1 MQPNPIIIEETP
13 AQLPDAEF
21 GDEAAALVSAQSQLL
36 DTNVLPFHREFAAAD
51 YDLSVLPDTAVERVL
66 RGRRSLYSTRPA
78 GQRLAYR
85 ATKRGVDVT
94 VSAALLLLTLPVFVV
109 VALLIKATSRG
120 PVFFRHRRLG
130 RGGREFGCLKFRTM
144 VVDAEEQLKRDDLLR
159 HKFEQDFKIKDDPR
173 ITRVGRILRKTSL
186 DELPQLWHVLSGGMS
201 LIGPRPIVRPELGKY
216 SIYGNKLLMVKP
228 GLSGL
233 WQVCGRSDTT
243 YPQRVMMDM
252 HYIDHRSLALDI
264 RLLLLTLVAVAR
276 KSGAC

>member
-1 MQPNPIIIEETP
+1 MQPNPIIVEETP
-13 AQLPDAEF
+13 AQMPNAEF
-21 GDEAAALVSAQSQLL
+21 GDEAAALASAQSPLL
-36 DTNVLPFHREFAAAD
+36 DAGLLPFHREFAAQD
-51 YDLSVLPDTAVERVL
+51 YDLSILPDTAVERVL
-66 RGRRSLYSTRPA
+66 GRRSLYASRPA
-78 GQRLAYR
+78 GQRVLYR

-94 VSAALLLLTLPVFVV
+94 VSATLLLLTFPVFVV

-120 PVFFRHRRLG
+120 PIFFRHKRLG

-173 ITRVGRILRKTSL
+173 ITRVGKLLRKTSL
-186 DELPQLWHVLSGGMS
+186 DELPQLWHVLVGGMS

-216 SIYGNKLLMVKP
+216 SIYGNKLLTVKP

-243 YPQRVMMDM
+243 YPQRVTMDM
-252 HYIDHRSLALDI
+252 HYIDHRSLALDL
-264 RLLLLTLVAVAR
+264 RLILLTIVAVAR

>member
-21 GDEAAALVSAQSQLL
+21 GEEAAALVSAQSQLL
-36 DTNVLPFHREFAAAD
+36 DANVLPFHREFAAAD
-51 YDLSVLPDTAVERVL
+51 YDLSILPDTAVERVL
-66 RGRRSLYSTRPA
+66 RGRRSLYSTRPV
-78 GQRLAYR
+78 GQRLVYR

-94 VSAALLLLTLPVFVV
+94 VSATLLLLTLPVFAV
-109 VALLIKATSRG
+109 VALLIKVTSRG
-120 PVFFRHRRLG
+120 PVFFRHKRLG

-144 VVDAEEQLKRDDLLR
+144 VVDAEELLKRDDLLR

-201 LIGPRPIVRPELGKY
+201 LIGPRPIVQPELGKY
-216 SIYGNKLLMVKP
+216 SIYGNKLLTVKP

-252 HYIDHRSLALDI
+252 HYIDHRSLVLDL
-264 RLLLLTLVAVAR
+264 RLMVLTLVAVAR

>member
-1 MQPNPIIIEETP
+1 MQPNPITIEETT

-21 GDEAAALVSAQSQLL
+21 GEEAAALASAQSQLL
-36 DTNVLPFHREFAAAD
+36 DASLLPFHREFAAQD
-51 YDLSVLPDTAVERVL
+51 YDLSILPDTAVERVL
-66 RGRRSLYSTRPA
+66 RRRTVYASRPA
-78 GQRLAYR
+78 GHRLLYR

-94 VSAALLLLTLPVFVV
+94 VSATLLLVTLPVFVV

-173 ITRVGRILRKTSL
+173 ITRVGRLLRKTSL
-186 DELPQLWHVLSGGMS
+186 DELPQLWHVLRGGMS

-216 SIYGNKLLMVKP
+216 SIYGNKLLTVKP

-252 HYIDHRSLALDI
+252 HYIDHRSLTLDV
-264 RLLLLTLVAVAR
+264 RLMLLTIVAVAR

>member
-1 MQPNPIIIEETP
+1 MQPNPIIIEETA
-13 AQLPDAEF
+13 AQMPDAEF
-21 GDEAAALVSAQSQLL
+21 GEEAAALASAQSQLL
-36 DTNVLPFHREFAAAD
+36 DANALPFHREFAAQD
-51 YDLSVLPDTAVERVL
+51 YDLSILPDTAVERVL
-66 RGRRSLYSTRPA
+66 RKRSLYSTRPA
-78 GQRLAYR
+78 GRRLLYR

-94 VSAALLLLTLPVFVV
+94 VAATLLLLTLPVFVV
-109 VALLIKATSRG
+109 VALVIKATSRG
-120 PVFFRHRRLG
+120 PVFFRHKRLG

-144 VVDAEEQLKRDDLLR
+144 VVDAEELLKRDDLLR
-159 HKFEQDFKIKDDPR
+159 HKFEQDYKIKDDPR

-186 DELPQLWHVLSGGMS
+186 DELPQLLHVLGGGMS

-216 SIYGNKLLMVKP
+216 SIYGNKLLTVKP

-252 HYIDHRSLALDI
+252 HYIDHRSLTLDM
-264 RLLLLTLVAVAR
+264 RLMLLTVVAVAR

>member
-1 MQPNPIIIEETP
+1 MQPNPIIIEETA

-36 DTNVLPFHREFAAAD
+36 DANVLPFHREFAAQD
-51 YDLSVLPDTAVERVL
+51 YDLSILPDTAIERVL
-66 RGRRSLYSTRPA
+66 RKRSLYSSRPV
-78 GQRLAYR
+78 GRRFLYR
-85 ATKRGVDVT
+85 ATKRGVDIT
-94 VSAALLLLTLPVFVV
+94 VSAALLLLTLPVFAV

-120 PVFFRHRRLG
+120 PVFFRHKRLG

-186 DELPQLWHVLSGGMS
+186 DELPQLWHVIGGRMS

-216 SIYGNKLLMVKP
+216 SIYGHKLLTVKP

-252 HYIDHRSLALDI
+252 HYIDHRSLTLDV
-264 RLLLLTLVAVAR
+264 RLMLLTIVAVAR

>member
-21 GDEAAALVSAQSQLL
+21 GEEAAALASVQSQLL
-36 DTNVLPFHREFAAAD
+36 DTGLLPFHREFAAQD
-51 YDLSVLPDTAVERVL
+51 YDLSILPEMALERVL
-66 RGRRSLYSTRPA
+66 RKRSLYAVRPA
-78 GQRLAYR
+78 GQRLFYR
-85 ATKRGVDVT
+85 AAKRGVDVT
-94 VSAALLLLTLPVFVV
+94 VSATLLLVTLPVFVV

-120 PVFFRHRRLG
+120 PVFFRHKRLG

-144 VVDAEEQLKRDDLLR
+144 VVDAEELLKRDDLLR

-216 SIYGNKLLMVKP
+216 SIYGNKLLSVKP

-252 HYIDHRSLALDI
+252 HYIDHRSLTLDL
-264 RLLLLTLVAVAR
+264 RLILLTIVAVAR

>member
-1 MQPNPIIIEETP
+1 M
-13 AQLPDAEF
+13 PDAEF
-21 GDEAAALVSAQSQLL
+21 GDEAAVLASAQSQLL
-36 DTNVLPFHREFAAAD
+36 EANVLPFHREFAAAD
-51 YDLSVLPDTAVERVL
+51 YDLSILPDTALERVAG
-66 RGRRSLYSTRPA
+66 GRRSLYAMRPA
-78 GQRLAYR
+78 GQRLVYR

-94 VSAALLLLTLPVFVV
+94 VSATLLLLTLPIFAV

-120 PVFFRHRRLG
+120 PVFFRHKRLG

-144 VVDAEEQLKRDDLLR
+144 VVDAEEQLKHDDLLR

-173 ITRVGRILRKTSL
+173 ITRVGRLLRKTSL
-186 DELPQLWHVLSGGMS
+186 DELPQLWHVLVGGMT

-216 SIYGNKLLMVKP
+216 SIYGNKLLTVKP

-252 HYIDHRSLALDI
+252 HYIDHRSLALDL
-264 RLLLLTLVAVAR
+264 RLILLTIVAVAR

>member
-13 AQLPDAEF
+13 AQMPDAEF
-21 GDEAAALVSAQSQLL
+21 GDEAAAFASAQSQLM
-36 DTNVLPFHREFAAAD
+36 DVNVLPFHREFAAAD
-51 YDLSVLPDTAVERVL
+51 YDLSILPDTTIERVL
-66 RGRRSLYSTRPA
+66 GGRRSLYAVRPA
-78 GQRLAYR
+78 GRRLAYR
-85 ATKRGVDVT
+85 AAKRGVDVT
-94 VSAALLLLTLPVFVV
+94 VSATLLLLTLPVFVV
-109 VALLIKATSRG
+109 VALIIKATSRG
-120 PVFFRHRRLG
+120 PVFFRHKRLG

-144 VVDAEEQLKRDDLLR
+144 VVDAEELLKRDDLLR

-173 ITRVGRILRKTSL
+173 ITRVGRLLRKTSL
-186 DELPQLWHVLSGGMS
+186 DELPQLWHVLSGGMT

-216 SIYGNKLLMVKP
+216 SIYANKLLTVKP

-252 HYIDHRSLALDI
+252 QYIDHRSLALDV
-264 RLLLLTLVAVAR
+264 RLMFLTLVAVAR

>member
-1 MQPNPIIIEETP
+1 MQPNPITIEETA
-13 AQLPDAEF
+13 AQMPDAEF
-21 GDEAAALVSAQSQLL
+21 GEEAAALVSAQSQLL
-36 DTNVLPFHREFAAAD
+36 DANVLPFHREFAAQD
-51 YDLSVLPDTAVERVL
+51 YDLSILPDTAVERVL
-66 RGRRSLYSTRPA
+66 RRRSLYASRPV
-78 GQRLAYR
+78 GQRLLYS
-85 ATKRGVDVT
+85 ATKRSVDVT
-94 VSAALLLLTLPVFVV
+94 VSATLLLLTLPVFAV

-120 PVFFRHRRLG
+120 PVFFRHKRLG

-159 HKFEQDFKIKDDPR
+159 HKFEQDYKIKDDPR

-186 DELPQLWHVLSGGMS
+186 DELPQLWHVLGGGMS

-216 SIYGNKLLMVKP
+216 SIYGNKLLTVKP

-252 HYIDHRSLALDI
+252 HYIDHRSLTLDV
-264 RLLLLTLVAVAR
+264 RLMLLTIVAVAR

>member
-51 YDLSVLPDTAVERVL
+51 YDLSILPDTAIERVL
-66 RGRRSLYSTRPA
+66 RGRRSLYAMRPV
-78 GQRLAYR
+78 GQRFVYR
-85 ATKRGVDVT
+85 AAKRGVDVT
-94 VSAALLLLTLPVFVV
+94 VSATLLLLTLPVFAV

-144 VVDAEEQLKRDDLLR
+144 VMDAEELLKRDDLLR

-173 ITRVGRILRKTSL
+173 ITRVGRLLRKTSL

-216 SIYGNKLLMVKP
+216 SIYGNKLLTVKP

-252 HYIDHRSLALDI
+252 HYIDHRSLTLDV
-264 RLLLLTLVAVAR
+264 RLMLLTIVAVAR